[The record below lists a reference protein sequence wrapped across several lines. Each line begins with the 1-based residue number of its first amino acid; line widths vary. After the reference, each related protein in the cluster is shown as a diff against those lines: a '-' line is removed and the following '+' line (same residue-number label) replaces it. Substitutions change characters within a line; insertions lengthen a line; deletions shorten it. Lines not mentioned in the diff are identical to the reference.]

1 MPILHRL
8 RASLGSSLLSRL
20 VITVALALFVVG
32 GAYAQDKQK
41 LFINLASD
49 TPWRVEM
56 ALTFA
61 GAVLERGVA
70 VTLWLNNEGVR
81 VAKAQSSGQLKT
93 ANQTLTTLIN
103 KGARVIVCPECLR
116 QFGVNERQ
124 LVPGATL
131 GKADMTIPLLLD
143 ANTQVLSW

>member
-1 MPILHRL
+1 
-8 RASLGSSLLSRL
+8 
-20 VITVALALFVVG
+20 VVTVALALFVVG